1 MSIKKWNSHDRPRE
15 KLMELGVRNLT
26 DAELL
31 GILIGSGNTEKNAV
45 ELAREI
51 LYSADDDLFMLGKYT
66 VDDFASSF
74 KGIGKAKAVT
84 IVAALELGRRR
95 KKNEKQTIKI
105 KSSRDV
111 FDIFQPLI
119 GDVPHEE
126 FWVLYLN
133 RANRVIAKQN
143 LSQGGTTGTV
153 VDEKLI
159 IRTALL
165 KYAEGLIL
173 CHNHP
178 SGNTNPS
185 DADIEIT
192 IKIKNATSFFNINLL
207 DHIIIGGNS
216 FSSFADEGIL

>member
-1 MSIKKWNSHDRPRE
+1 MSIKKWSSQDRPRE
-15 KLMELGVRNLT
+15 KLMELGVKNLT

-31 GILIGSGNTEKNAV
+31 AILIRSGNAKKNAL
-45 ELAREI
+45 ELARDI
-51 LYSADDDLFMLGKYT
+51 LQSADNDMFNLGKYT
-66 VDDFASSF
+66 VDDFVSSF
-74 KGIGKAKAVT
+74 KGIGLAKAVT

-95 KKNEKQTIKI
+95 KEKENKVIKI
-105 KSSRDV
+105 KSSQDA

-133 RANRVIAKQN
+133 RANHVIAKQRF
-143 LSQGGTTGTV
+143 SRGGTVGTV
-153 VDEKLI
+153 VDVKLI

-165 KYAEGLIL
+165 KYAESLIL

-185 DADIEIT
+185 VEDVKITTNIKDA
-192 IKIKNATSFFNINLL
+192 ASFFSIKLL
-207 DHIIIGGNS
+207 DHIIIGGNT
-216 FSSFADEGIL
+216 FSSFADDGRL